1 MQAIPALTLNTND
14 KMPLLGLG
22 VYKSVAPGE
31 VESAIFYAMEAG
43 YRLIDTASVYKNE
56 DGVGRAVKP
65 PPYPERICSSP
76 RRYGIRHSGWAAWKV
91 LFPAVW
97 NGCRWIMWI
106 SI

>member
-43 YRLIDTASVYKNE
+43 YRLIDCASV
-56 DGVGRAVKP
+56 
-65 PPYPERICSSP
+65 
-76 RRYGIRHSGWAAWKV
+76 
-91 LFPAVW
+91 
-97 NGCRWIMWI
+97 
-106 SI
+106 